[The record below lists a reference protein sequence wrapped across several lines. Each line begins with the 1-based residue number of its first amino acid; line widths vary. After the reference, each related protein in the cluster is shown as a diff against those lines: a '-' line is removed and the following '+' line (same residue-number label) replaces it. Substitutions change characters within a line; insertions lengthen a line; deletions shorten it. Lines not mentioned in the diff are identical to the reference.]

1 MSKSKPSPTTN
12 LLHSFPLGQ
21 CFTNTGR
28 ATSKKMLTYS
38 IIQKFT
44 NYSICRAEQKKQVL
58 ITIRYH
64 LVHENN

>member
-44 NYSICRAEQKKQVL
+44 NYSFFNNCRISPNPFARAGVQ
-58 ITIRYH
+58 H
-64 LVHENN
+64 LSC